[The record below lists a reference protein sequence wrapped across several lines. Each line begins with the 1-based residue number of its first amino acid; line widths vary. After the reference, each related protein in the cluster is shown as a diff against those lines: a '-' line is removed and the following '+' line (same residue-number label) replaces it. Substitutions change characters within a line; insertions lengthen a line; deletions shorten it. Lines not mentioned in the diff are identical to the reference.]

1 MGVTYKEIEE
11 MIETGETSSEAS
23 KAKILEMHEK
33 SAHKRDF
40 PPIYTF
46 ERKSVWKN

>member
-11 MIETGETSSEAS
+11 MIETGETAREAS

-33 SAHKRDF
+33 SAHKRAF
-40 PPIYTF
+40 PPVYCF
-46 ERKSVWKN
+46 ERENIWKN